1 MIAFIF
7 ANRNVTREREIESIL
22 SALNVLRMQRASNA
36 CPERSRRVHCGE
48 AGRKAGCR
56 KSARPVPIAI
66 TSHLPQGHLE
76 ELATEEAN
84 YRRRARE
91 LGAAG
96 L

>member
-1 MIAFIF
+1 MQHDGGNMIAFIF

-22 SALNVLRMQRASNA
+22 SALNVLRMQRA
-36 CPERSRRVHCGE
+36 
-48 AGRKAGCR
+48 
-56 KSARPVPIAI
+56 IAI
-66 TSHLPQGHLE
+66 TSHLPQDHLE
-76 ELATEEAN
+76 ELSTEEAN